1 MERALRLR
9 NFIMAKKYKWLLK
22 PIFFRADPEK
32 IHDGMS
38 ALLRLAGNFSITR
51 KIAYFLWGYKHP
63 ALVQDILGIK
73 FPNPIGLSAGFDKDA
88 KLINIMPSLGFGFT
102 EVGSVT
108 GEASDG
114 NPKPRLWRLK
124 KSKSLVVYYGLK
136 NEGCEIISDR
146 LKDKKFPLPVG
157 ISIAKTNSKD
167 TAEDGSA
174 VADYFKAY
182 QAFAGIGD
190 YATINISC
198 PNAYGGQPFTDS
210 EKLER
215 LLRKIFSVPKTKP
228 VFLKLSPD
236 LGPDE
241 IDKIIQ
247 VSTKFPIDGFV
258 CTNLTK
264 NRDKDLNKNLVD
276 ENIPAQGGI
285 SGKVVGKLSD
295 ELVRYVYK
303 KTGGWPKKPV
313 IIGVGGV
320 SSAEDAYR
328 KIKAGASL
336 IELITGMIFEG
347 PQLMSSINMGLV
359 KLLEADGYKN
369 ISEAVGTE

>member
-1 MERALRLR
+1 ME
-9 NFIMAKKYKWLLK
+9 
-22 PIFFRADPEK
+22 PEK
-32 IHDGMS
+32 IHDAMS
-38 ALLRLAGNFSITR
+38 GFLRITGNSFLGRKVTYALL
-51 KIAYFLWGYKHP
+51 GYTHP
-63 ALVQDILGIK
+63 ALRQNILGIK

-88 KLINIMPSLGFGFT
+88 NLINIMPSLGFGFT
-102 EVGSVT
+102 EVGSIT
-108 GEASDG
+108 GEASEG

-136 NEGCEIISDR
+136 NEGS
-146 LKDKKFPLPVG
+146 LSVAGKLQGQKFPLPVG
-157 ISIAKTNSKD
+157 VSIAKTNSRATVD
-167 TAEDGSA
+167 DESA
-174 VADYFKAY
+174 IADYFKAY
-182 QAFAGIGD
+182 RAFAGIGD
-190 YATINISC
+190 YVTINISC
-198 PNAYGGQPFTDS
+198 PNAFGGEPFTDS
-210 EKLER
+210 EKLEK

-236 LGPDE
+236 LAPLQ
-241 IDKIIQ
+241 IDKILA
-247 VSTKFPIDGFV
+247 VADKFPVDGFV

-264 NRDKDLNKNLVD
+264 NRHNKDILDQNLP
-276 ENIPAQGGI
+276 ERGGI

-295 ELVRYVYK
+295 SLIRYIYG
-303 KTGGWPKKPV
+303 KTKDSPKKPLI

-347 PQLMSSINMGLV
+347 PQLMSDINMGLV

-369 ISEAVGTE
+369 ISEAVGKE